1 MNVERVIILAGGPSP
16 EAEVSR
22 STAKGVHGACLEL
35 GYKAEVWELEGNWI
49 ERLAQA
55 DKAGLF
61 VFIALHGCPGED
73 GSVQSVLDLLGIPY
87 QGSGATA
94 CAIAMDKI
102 VSRILFAE
110 RGLDVAAGIWCDG
123 LRNPEVVADFIDT
136 HGKVVIKP
144 VTGGSTIGVTILDK
158 ISGWNAAIELC
169 EQYGEAL
176 AEAYIPGREFTVAVL
191 GGKALGPVIEIVPQ
205 GYAFYDYD
213 SKYKPGGSSHKIL
226 NNPLNELE
234 NKLRAQA
241 VGAAAALGCTGVSRV
256 DFRYDERN
264 DRLVVLE
271 VNTLPGMTPTSLVP
285 DAAKA
290 AGMSYAEVVRWM
302 IGDGLKQR
310 GKLEHAA

>member
-1 MNVERVIILAGGPSP
+1 MNIERVIILAGGPSP

-22 STAKGVHGACLEL
+22 STAKGVHGACVEL
-35 GYKAEVWELEGNWI
+35 GYKAEIWELEGNWI
-49 ERLAQA
+49 ERLAQQ
-55 DKAGLF
+55 DRAGLF

-73 GSVQSVLDLLGIPY
+73 GSVQGVLDLLGIPY
-87 QGSGATA
+87 QGSGVTA

-110 RGLDVAAGIWCDG
+110 RGLDVAAGLWCEE
-123 LRNPEVVADFIDT
+123 LNNPEKVATFIDT
-136 HGKVVIKP
+136 HGKAVIKP
-144 VTGGSTIGVTILDK
+144 ATGGSTIGVTILDK
-158 ISGWNAAIELC
+158 ISGWNTAIELC
-169 EQYGEAL
+169 EKYGQPL

-213 SKYKPGGSSHKIL
+213 SKYKPGGSTHEIL
-226 NNPLNELE
+226 NNPLSELE

-241 VGAAAALGCTGVSRV
+241 AAAAASLGCTGVSRV
-256 DFRYDERN
+256 DFRYDEKTN
-264 DRLVVLE
+264 RLVVLE

-290 AGMSYAEVVRWM
+290 VGMGYAEVVRWM
-302 IGDGLKQR
+302 IEDGLKQR
-310 GKLEHAA
+310 GARN